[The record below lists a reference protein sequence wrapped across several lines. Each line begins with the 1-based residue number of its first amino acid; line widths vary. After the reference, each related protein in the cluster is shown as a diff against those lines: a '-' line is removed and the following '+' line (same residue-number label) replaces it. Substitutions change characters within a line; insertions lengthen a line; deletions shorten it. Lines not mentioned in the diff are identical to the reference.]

1 MNAEYSMA
9 MSEVLC
15 IINQSDDSYKSKIPQ
30 SFKKFVEENADS
42 TYVPKFDINIPIK
55 NLNLRKE
62 TKGILALIYR
72 SYICSDDERTDY
84 DKLLKNNSDTIQ
96 KELSEKYDVYR
107 IFEERNSRTKE
118 QEFDNAPKNL
128 VEYKKE
134 NIFMKIINKIK
145 NIFKRR

>member
-15 IINQSDDSYKSKIPQ
+15 IINQSDDSYKSRIPQ
-30 SFKKFVEENADS
+30 SFKKFIEENADA
-42 TYVPKFDINIPIK
+42 TYLPKFDINIPIK

-72 SYICSDDERTDY
+72 SYICSEDERAEY

-96 KELSEKYDVYR
+96 KELTDKYDVYR
-107 IFEERNSRTKE
+107 IFDERKNSTKE

-128 VEYKKE
+128 VKYKKE

>member
-15 IINQSDDSYKSKIPQ
+15 IINQSDDSYKSRIPQ
-30 SFKKFVEENADS
+30 SFKKFIEENADA
-42 TYVPKFDINIPIK
+42 TYLPKFDINMPIK

-72 SYICSDDERTDY
+72 SYICSEDERAEY
-84 DKLLKNNSDTIQ
+84 DKLLKNNSNTIQ
-96 KELSEKYDVYR
+96 KELTDKYNVYK
-107 IFEERNSRTKE
+107 IFDERKNSTKE
-118 QEFDNAPKNL
+118 QEFDNTPKNL
-128 VEYKKE
+128 VKYKKE

-145 NIFKRR
+145 NIFRRR